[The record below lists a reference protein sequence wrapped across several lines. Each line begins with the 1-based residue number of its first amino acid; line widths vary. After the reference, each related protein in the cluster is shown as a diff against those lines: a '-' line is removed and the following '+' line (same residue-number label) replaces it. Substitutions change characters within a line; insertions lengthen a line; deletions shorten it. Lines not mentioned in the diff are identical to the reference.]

1 MHENE
6 KEKGGNNNSDWMENY
21 AHNNPTDNRQVFH
34 TFYLVMQIG
43 ITMLVTIFICL
54 GLGYAVD
61 HFLGTHLMV
70 IFIILGVV
78 AGFRS
83 VYILIKKFV
92 GIGHGKS

>member
-1 MHENE
+1 MLENE
-6 KEKGGNNNSDWMENY
+6 KEKGGDNNPDWKEMY
-21 AHNNPTDNRQVFH
+21 AHNNPTDQHQILR
-34 TFYLVMQIG
+34 TFYLIMQIG
-43 ITMLVTIFICL
+43 ITMLVTIFLCL

-61 HFLGTHLMV
+61 RFFGTQLMV
-70 IFIILGVV
+70 FFIVVGVV